1 MRKSLESLI
10 RKTIVHKYSL
20 PNQQLNI
27 DRTLFST
34 CDDNCFTVLNDTDL
48 SEIIYN
54 SVIEYAFN
62 EFEIEESDYADLHT
76 IAFEERIRFQDTAK
90 EATKLKYG
98 FYGEVILYAILKV
111 MYGADTLISKGHFY
125 SPLENSE
132 AKGYDAYH
140 LIESNNKL
148 ELWFGESK
156 FHITYTAA
164 LKDVIEKMNIS
175 LSDQYLKRN
184 LLAIRQAKTN
194 LNAKGSKLEKILNN
208 WWKQPKI
215 NIFEELNN
223 HSIELIYPIIILFQQ
238 SNKGYDHS
246 IDQIPKY
253 ISKKYKPNKFN
264 LSVPHSIYFIFIP
277 VGSVKLIKSQVLTWI
292 KSKKPL
298 MSS

>member
-10 RKTIVHKYSL
+10 RQTIVHKYSL
-20 PNQQLNI
+20 PNKQLNI

-34 CDDNCFTVLNDTDL
+34 CDDSCLTVLNDNDL

-62 EFEIEESDYADLHT
+62 EFEMEESDYADLHT
-76 IAFEERIRFQDTAK
+76 IAFEERIRFRETAD

-111 MYGADTLISKGHFY
+111 MYGANTLISKGHFY
-125 SPLENSE
+125 SPIENSE

-140 LIESNNKL
+140 LIESGNKV

-156 FHITYTAA
+156 FHINYTSA
-164 LKDVIEKMNIS
+164 LKDVIEKMDIS

-194 LNAKGSKLEKILNN
+194 INAKGSKLDEILNK
-208 WWKQPKI
+208 WWKKPTI
-215 NIFEELNN
+215 NIFEELNTN
-223 HSIELIYPIIILFQQ
+223 SIEFVYPVIILFQQ
-238 SNKGYDHS
+238 NNEGYDSS
-246 IDQIPKY
+246 IEQIPKY
-253 ISKKYKPNKFN
+253 ISKKYKPSKFN
-264 LSVPHSIYFIFIP
+264 ISIPYSIYFIFIP
-277 VGSVKLIKSQVLTWI
+277 VGSVKLIKSQVLAWI

-298 MSS
+298 MS